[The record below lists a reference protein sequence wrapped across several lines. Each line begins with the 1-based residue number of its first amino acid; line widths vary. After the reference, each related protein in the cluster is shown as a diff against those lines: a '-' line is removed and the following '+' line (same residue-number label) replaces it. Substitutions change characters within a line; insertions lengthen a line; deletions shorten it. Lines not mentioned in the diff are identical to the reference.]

1 MALYLYPCKLFFIHR
16 DAEGQKPE
24 ERIREISD
32 AINEAQQSGKI
43 GFQHHVGVVPVRMTE
58 AWLLIDEASLRRA
71 AGNPNGKIQ
80 LNLPSLSQLERVLDP
95 KKMLY
100 ELLQKASEKTGRR
113 VKDLKVQAC
122 VHTLA
127 DTITDYEPLRK
138 LQAFQRLER
147 DIKDELK
154 KISLQ

>member
-1 MALYLYPCKLFFIHR
+1 
-16 DAEGQKPE
+16 
-24 ERIREISD
+24 
-32 AINEAQQSGKI
+32 
-43 GFQHHVGVVPVRMTE
+43 MTE